1 MPRQEEDGR
10 TLADEV
16 IINSRLKRQETEEGI
31 AMRYTINAGMM
42 LAAMFMFGPIPGI
55 AMESNPGE
63 ISRAVQKQE
72 EIHAVDE
79 TWHFEVSPEAMPV
92 PTPSTGLE
100 KVSVDSNGFPPPALG
115 QDREKIVEADHD
127 FFLHP

>member
-1 MPRQEEDGR
+1 
-10 TLADEV
+10 
-16 IINSRLKRQETEEGI
+16 
-31 AMRYTINAGMM
+31 MRYTINAGMM
-42 LAAMFMFGPIPGI
+42 LAAMFMLGPSPGF

-63 ISRAVQKQE
+63 IPRAVQKQE

-79 TWHFEVSPEAMPV
+79 TWHFEVSPEAVHV
-92 PTPSTGLE
+92 PTPSTELE
-100 KVSVDSNGFPPPALG
+100 KVPKELKGLPPPAFD